1 MNRRRCRYRSKF
13 LAHATRGRIV
23 SGRDGSGRLGTRIAT
38 CHCGQLSITV
48 EGEPAM
54 VTACNCTRCQKR
66 SGSAFSLSSRWTTE
80 QVTNRT
86 GDSLTYTR
94 KGASGGDVHC
104 VFCPQCGSTVSTS
117 LELFP
122 ASSASP
128 LVASPTRLSRR
139 RRSLPGARPSLRGC
153 AFRKGFTCCGTRAG
167 RWIRTRTH

>member
-1 MNRRRCRYRSKF
+1 M
-13 LAHATRGRIV
+13 
-23 SGRDGSGRLGTRIAT
+23 RIAT

-122 ASSASP
+122 GLIGIPVGCFADPSFPAP
-128 LVASPTRLSRR
+128 QVAAWCETKLAWVRFPEGLHMLRDQSR
-139 RRSLPGARPSLRGC
+139 PMD
-153 AFRKGFTCCGTRAG
+153 
-167 RWIRTRTH
+167 